1 MGLFGG
7 KDGVTSGMKPGFRD
21 FKWGDVPTP
30 RMQVLDEHA
39 ESKFCW
45 IPDDELSWDGAPLD
59 RIVYEF
65 WENRLAEVYVEIP
78 AASADKML
86 KDLHASWGKSTQ
98 PNKFIED
105 FAWQNKA
112 SGPERVRGRVISW
125 CASEVQRQ
133 LLPSRSLCHLRL
145 FCCAGS
151 DNVSSVRV
159 TGIHQAASTPPS
171 KA

>member
-65 WENRLAEVYVEIP
+65 WENRLAEVYIEIP

-98 PNKFIED
+98 PNKFIDD
-105 FAWQNKA
+105 FTWQNKA
-112 SGPERVRGRVISW
+112 SGPEATNAIFSRNPSTRAATLRIQSSYIQTKKLLLRGR
-125 CASEVQRQ
+125 
-133 LLPSRSLCHLRL
+133 
-145 FCCAGS
+145 
-151 DNVSSVRV
+151 
-159 TGIHQAASTPPS
+159 PP
-171 KA
+171 AH